1 MENSLAKMIGEN
13 SDRLSNLPDALLI
26 HILSLLD
33 AKKVVQTCLLSKRWH
48 NLWASVPSLHFNY
61 EYLSNESER
70 FSNFVTSFLHLRDKA
85 INLHTFKLCYYGS
98 RTCPSSMHCSALTN
112 TKAFSIDEM
121 WILYAFKHEVK
132 NLVLKLWENC
142 FKVAPN
148 WLFTCDSLE
157 YMHFTCFSE
166 VKADIVCL
174 PKLRKLSLR
183 NVSMNGDSIHK
194 ILSGCPILETLS
206 IQFVTIR
213 TNSISFQTLKSLRM
227 ENCFFYSLSEPTISI
242 SCPCLNYLK
251 FVQCTGTTITFTDKS
266 TVTDAIISWHKNCKK
281 GYNFDLLEEI
291 SGVEY
296 LELIIVYPKE
306 FLDRELKN
314 GTTFNGLKCL
324 VLDLCWN
331 NCNFSILS
339 SFLKRCPNLEKF
351 CLLHTT
357 YSCEVC
363 CCEEKTL
370 GNNWQVC
377 CCGEEALENTLQAE
391 GFCCQDLKIAKFS
404 CCRKPKYKRSIRSN
418 YYQIKGPHSHLI
430 TRYLSFKSL

>member
-1 MENSLAKMIGEN
+1 MISEN

-26 HILSLLD
+26 HILSSLD
-33 AKKVVQTCLLSKRWH
+33 AKKVVQTCLLSKRWQ
-48 NLWASVPSLHFNY
+48 NLWTSVPSLHFNY
-61 EYLSNESER
+61 EFLSKESER
-70 FSNFVTSFLHLRDKA
+70 FGILVTSFLRLRDKA

-98 RTCPSSMHCSALTN
+98 RTSASRTSASCIHYSVLSN
-112 TKAFSIDEM
+112 TTAFSVDEM
-121 WILYAFKHEVK
+121 WILYAFKHKVK
-132 NLVLKLWENC
+132 NLVLKLWEDC
-142 FKVAPN
+142 FKIAPN
-148 WLFTCDSLE
+148 CLFTCDSLE
-157 YMHFTCFSE
+157 YMHLTCFSE

-183 NVSMNGDSIHK
+183 NVNMNGDSIHR
-194 ILSGCPILETLS
+194 IISGYPTLETLS

-213 TNSISFQTLKSLRM
+213 TNSISFQTVKSLRM

-251 FVQCTGTTITFTDKS
+251 FVQCTGTTITFTDMS
-266 TVTDAIISWHKNCKK
+266 RVTDAVISWRKNCKK
-281 GYNFDLLEEI
+281 GYNFDLLEDI

-296 LELIIVYPKE
+296 LELIIIYPKE

-339 SFLKRCPNLEKF
+339 LFLKRCPNLEKF

-363 CCEEKTL
+363 CCGEETL

-377 CCGEEALENTLQAE
+377 CCGEENLKNTWLQIE
-391 GFCCQDLKIAKFS
+391 GFSCQDLNIVKVVS
-404 CCRKPKYKRSIRSN
+404 CQVDQRRCAHQLEKLVLQRKKEI
-418 YYQIKGPHSHLI
+418 
-430 TRYLSFKSL
+430 

>member
-1 MENSLAKMIGEN
+1 MISEN

-26 HILSLLD
+26 HILSSLD

-61 EYLSNESER
+61 EFLSKESER
-70 FSNFVTSFLHLRDKA
+70 FGILVTSFLRLRADKA

-98 RTCPSSMHCSALTN
+98 RTSPSSIHYSVLSN
-112 TKAFSIDEM
+112 TTAFSVDEM
-121 WILYAFKHEVK
+121 WILYAFKHKVK
-132 NLVLKLWENC
+132 NLVLKLWEDC

-148 WLFTCDSLE
+148 CLFTCDSLE
-157 YMHFTCFSE
+157 YMHLTCFSE

-183 NVSMNGDSIHK
+183 NVTMNGDSIHR
-194 ILSGCPILETLS
+194 IISGCPALETLS

-213 TNSISFQTLKSLRM
+213 TNSISFQTVKSLRM

-251 FVQCTGTTITFTDKS
+251 FVQCTGTTITFTDMS
-266 TVTDAIISWHKNCKK
+266 RVTDPVISWRKNCKK
-281 GYNFDLLEEI
+281 GYNFDLLEDI
-291 SGVEY
+291 SSGVEY
-296 LELIIVYPKE
+296 LELIIIYPKE

-363 CCEEKTL
+363 CCGEETL
-370 GNNWQVC
+370 GNNWQKKLAGAKMGLHGVD
-377 CCGEEALENTLQAE
+377 GVRWALAPPDPVVDPPLDLNIVKVVSCQVDQLRCAHQLEKLVLQ
-391 GFCCQDLKIAKFS
+391 
-404 CCRKPKYKRSIRSN
+404 RKKEI
-418 YYQIKGPHSHLI
+418 
-430 TRYLSFKSL
+430 